1 MLDKRG
7 IIQKINGFEVWAW
20 AVMGCFNK
28 YCMSYEPE
36 CLNNGFR
43 KFYQNASNMTLND
56 KILCDSWAKSLIK
69 QKLAGK

>member
-1 MLDKRG
+1 MLDKRE
-7 IIQKINGFEVWAW
+7 IIKKINGFEVWAW

-43 KFYQNASNMTLND
+43 KFY
-56 KILCDSWAKSLIK
+56 
-69 QKLAGK
+69 